1 MKKIF
6 DEFKAFINKGS
17 VMDLA
22 VGMIIGSAF
31 TAIVTSLVKN
41 ILTPLINWIPG
52 TGEAGALQT
61 VLREA
66 VVDANGNVVTDAL
79 ILDWGQVISAIV
91 TFFITAVVLF
101 FIVKAFNRL
110 KATGVKV
117 KEDAD
122 RAIKKVTDKLENKS
136 EEVPTE
142 KTNSAE
148 TNPTETQSEKTDT
161 EKSNTEEAEKTPASA
176 EPPET
181 AEELLKRIIVLLE
194 KK

>member
-148 TNPTETQSEKTDT
+148 TNPTQTQSEKTDT